1 MEGKGNMERLTS
13 IDIIEHAD
21 GTNHEQ
27 VYCFGHLWG
36 PAFFKKGTKDYEEYL
51 AIVKCL
57 AGYED
62 FEEIFRSKMTDAA
75 CELLSDKEEFTRW
88 LDRNKW
94 IAKKCDEYA
103 RTEEQGKLLKLP
115 CAVGDTVYR
124 ISKGAKQLIIPL
136 KVMNFK
142 IFNNNLVESFKM
154 ECVDEWGGG
163 YAYHKTDIGRDVFF
177 THQEAEVKLAEMEGK
192 K

>member
-1 MEGKGNMERLTS
+1 MGIVEGKGNTERLTYKTNGKYMNTVVEQAPPYA
-13 IDIIEHAD
+13 IDCDIDTAI
-21 GTNHEQ
+21 
-27 VYCFGHLWG
+27 
-36 PAFFKKGTKDYEEYL
+36 TKLAEYENL
-51 AIVKCL
+51 
-57 AGYED
+57 
-62 FEEIFRSKMTDAA
+62 
-75 CELLSDKEEFTRW
+75 
-88 LDRNKW
+88 
-94 IAKKCDEYA
+94 
-103 RTEEQGKLLKLP
+103 EEQKKLLTLP

-136 KVMNFK
+136 QVMNFK

-163 YAYHKTDIGRDVFF
+163 YTYHKTDIGRDVFF